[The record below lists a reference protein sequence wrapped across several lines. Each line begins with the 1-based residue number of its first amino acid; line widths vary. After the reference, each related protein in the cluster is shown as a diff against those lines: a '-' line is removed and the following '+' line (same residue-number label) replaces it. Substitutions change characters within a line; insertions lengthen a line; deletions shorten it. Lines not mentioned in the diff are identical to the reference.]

1 VELWTGGSARGNEL
15 ETPKL
20 VSLMLGLYSIIMSNQ
35 NNFTTDGSMGC
46 LRRPVKRRR
55 RRRRI

>member
-55 RRRRI
+55 RRI